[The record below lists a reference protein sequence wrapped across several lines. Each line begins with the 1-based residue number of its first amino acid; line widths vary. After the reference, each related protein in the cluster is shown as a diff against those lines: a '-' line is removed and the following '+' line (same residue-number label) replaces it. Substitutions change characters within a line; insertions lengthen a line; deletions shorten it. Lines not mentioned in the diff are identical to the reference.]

1 MIKVKI
7 IGAYGNENILEE
19 EVNKFLSSI
28 DETIEI
34 QYQMS
39 SSSEEVLFSVLILY
53 RV

>member
-7 IGAYGNENILEE
+7 IGPYGFENVFEE
-19 EVNKFLSSI
+19 EINKFISSI
-28 DETIEI
+28 DEVIEI

-39 SSSEEVLFSVLILY
+39 SSSEEVLFSALVLY